1 MTDASTDSSTD
12 TLTLACSHCAALNR
26 VAQARLAQGRCGKCK
41 QALFTGA
48 PVELTG
54 ANFHALVNR
63 SELPVVVDF
72 WAAWCGPCKAMAP
85 IFAQLAG
92 ELEPRMR
99 FAKLD
104 TDAEQ
109 ALAGRFNIRSIP
121 TLAVFR
127 GGKELARQAGVMQ
140 GPQLKQWLAPHLL

>member
-1 MTDASTDSSTD
+1 MTDSSNDATAD
-12 TLTLACSHCAALNR
+12 SLTLACPHCAALNR

-48 PVELTG
+48 PVELNG
-54 ANFHALVNR
+54 ANFNALVNR
-63 SELPVVVDF
+63 SDLPVVVDF

-85 IFAQLAG
+85 IFSQLAG

-127 GGKELARQAGVMQ
+127 HGQEVARQAGVMQ

>member
-1 MTDASTDSSTD
+1 MADSSSDASAGN
-12 TLTLACSHCAALNR
+12 LTLACPHCAALNR
-26 VAQARLAQGRCGKCK
+26 VAQARLGQGRCGKCK

-54 ANFHALVNR
+54 ANFNALVNR
-63 SELPVVVDF
+63 SDLPVVVDF
-72 WAAWCGPCKAMAP
+72 WADWCGPCKAMAP
-85 IFAQLAG
+85 IFAQLAS
-92 ELEPRMR
+92 ELEPRIR

-127 GGKELARQAGVMQ
+127 RGQEVARQAGVM
-140 GPQLKQWLAPHLL
+140 PLAQLKQWLAPHLL

>member
-1 MTDASTDSSTD
+1 MADSSTD
-12 TLTLACSHCAALNR
+12 KDTDSLTLACPHCAAVNR
-26 VAQARLAQGRCGKCK
+26 VAQHRLAQGRCGKCK

-48 PVELTG
+48 PIELNA

-63 SELPVVVDF
+63 GDLPVVVDF

-85 IFAQLAG
+85 VFAQLAG
-92 ELEPRMR
+92 ELEPRIR

-104 TDAEQ
+104 TEAEQ

-127 GGKELARQAGVMQ
+127 GGKEVARQAGVMQ

>member
-1 MTDASTDSSTD
+1 MADTTTDSSAD
-12 TLTLACSHCAALNR
+12 TLTLACPHCVAMNR
-26 VAQARLAQGRCGKCK
+26 VARARLAQGRCGKCK

-48 PVELTG
+48 PIELNG
-54 ANFHALVNR
+54 GNFNAVVNR
-63 SELPVVVDF
+63 SDLPVVVDF

-121 TLAVFR
+121 TLAVFQ
-127 GGKELARQAGVMQ
+127 GGREVARQAGVMQ